1 MATTPGQTSPASP
14 ASPTSPVSS
23 APSYRLIAA
32 GLILLAYL
40 VVAGLILSELIG
52 DALTNWNQILV
63 IFNAVGALATTACGV
78 LLGVEVQQSHVDAA
92 NRKSDALNEVV
103 GRKDAAALEAL
114 GQLNTTDPAARGGD
128 PVAAVRAALQ
138 RGLAAGSATKS
149 S

>member
-1 MATTPGQTSPASP
+1 MATKPDPANP
-14 ASPTSPVSS
+14 VSPVSS

-40 VVAGLILSELIG
+40 IVAGLILSELIG
-52 DALTNWNQILV
+52 DALKNWNQILV

-92 NRKSDALNEVV
+92 NRKSDSLSEVV

-114 GQLNTTDPAARGGD
+114 GHLEMTDPTARGGD
-128 PVAAVRAALQ
+128 PMAVVRATLQ
-138 RGLAAGSATKS
+138 RGLAAGSATKPS
-149 S
+149 